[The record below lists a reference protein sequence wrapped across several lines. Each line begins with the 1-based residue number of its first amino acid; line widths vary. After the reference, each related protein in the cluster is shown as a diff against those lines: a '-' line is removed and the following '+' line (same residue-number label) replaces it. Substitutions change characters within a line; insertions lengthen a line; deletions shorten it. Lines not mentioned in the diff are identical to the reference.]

1 MCWIVIFGAQEKI
14 ALDRD
19 EFNDLF
25 VKQFNISLKPP
36 AAESLWSNSM
46 VKRHN
51 AILARTIEKLVLD
64 QSNNYV
70 VDFIIVWVVN
80 AKDNLHNCYGYSLNQ
95 LVYRH
100 NPSLPS
106 VLTNKLPVME
116 GSTSELLRSHFN
128 AISDSRR
135 VFVECEGN
143 EELQRAIR
151 SKLQRATC

>member
-1 MCWIVIFGAQEKI
+1 M
-14 ALDRD
+14 
-19 EFNDLF
+19 
-25 VKQFNISLKPP
+25 
-36 AAESLWSNSM
+36 
-46 VKRHN
+46 
-51 AILARTIEKLVLD
+51 LD

-70 VDFIIVWVVN
+70 VDVIIVWVVN
-80 AKDNLHNCYGYSLNQ
+80 AKDNLHNCYIYSLNQ

-116 GSTSELLRSHFN
+116 GSTRELLRSHFN

-135 VFVECEGN
+135 VFIECEGN

-151 SKLQRATC
+151 SKLQRATCLIYGADEHVFFKRNDSNQLVSGTIK

>member
-1 MCWIVIFGAQEKI
+1 MMRCAIWYHLYNLKKREKHPWRSVNFSKV
-14 ALDRD
+14 AGFKL
-19 EFNDLF
+19 
-25 VKQFNISLKPP
+25 QFD
-36 AAESLWSNSM
+36 
-46 VKRHN
+46 V
-51 AILARTIEKLVLD
+51 
-64 QSNNYV
+64 
-70 VDFIIVWVVN
+70 IIVWIVN

-135 VFVECEGN
+135 VFIECEGN

-151 SKLQRATC
+151 SKLQRATCLIYGAGVHVFFKRNDSNQLVSGTNK